1 MSDTIRSEGPYL
13 GPSTFGEG
21 ISSLDSAL
29 AASANNIVASVS
41 AAGKTVADS
50 TTAAGSATIAAL
62 ASSDTKIV
70 ASLDRVYNAVFAGLY
85 EVTTGVR
92 ETNKLINSLLTRE
105 VYTPVSFPFG
115 LELRTNGG
123 AYSYDSGT
131 LYRSWR
137 IVLREDT
144 PAAVEQTYRLYV
156 LSSNNLLVQYQCQF
170 VSVPQQQGTYCV
182 ALVQTTG
189 NGRWVLWRT

>member
-1 MSDTIRSEGPYL
+1 M

-21 ISSLDSAL
+21 ITSLDRAL

-41 AAGKTVADS
+41 TAGKTAADS
-50 TTAAGSATIAAL
+50 TTAAGAATVAAITSGD
-62 ASSDTKIV
+62 ASITM
-70 ASLDRVYNAVFAGLY
+70 SLDRVYDAVFAGLY
-85 EVTTGVR
+85 EVTTNVR
-92 ETNKLINSLLTRE
+92 ETNQLITSLLARE
-105 VYTPVSFPFG
+105 VDTLVAFPFG
-115 LELRTNGG
+115 PELRTNGG
-123 AYSYDSGT
+123 AYSYDSGS

-137 IVLREDT
+137 IMLREDT

-170 VSVPQQQGTYCV
+170 VSLPQPQGTCCV
-182 ALVQTTG
+182 ALIQTTN